1 MERYYEILEGLPEEI
16 RDKIF
21 KALFLLKEEIAQ
33 TVTKEDFRE
42 LRSIVDK
49 LIESHEKALERL
61 DRIEKVV
68 GELSEAQKRTEERL
82 NKLTER
88 VDQLAE
94 AQRRT
99 EERLNEL
106 AEAQRKT
113 EERLSE
119 LAKAQR
125 KTEERLNQ
133 LAGRV
138 DQLAEA
144 QRRTEER
151 LNELTE
157 AQRKTE
163 ERLNQLAGR
172 VDQLAEAQRRTEERL
187 NQLAKAQ
194 EKTEKELE
202 KLIIEHRMTREQLGG
217 LSHTVG
223 YVLEDRA
230 YKALPKLLKEDMEIE
245 VIGKLKRD
253 YIKIGR
259 AYYEVNIIGEGRKD
273 SEVFLI
279 LGDVKTQL
287 KKKDVDRFL
296 RFCEMVEK
304 VEDRKQLRIAVT
316 YQASPQVREYVKEKG
331 VKLYFSYELD

>member
-151 LNELTE
+151 LNEL
-157 AQRKTE
+157 
-163 ERLNQLAGR
+163 
-172 VDQLAEAQRRTEERL
+172 
-187 NQLAKAQ
+187 AKAQ

-202 KLIIEHRMTREQLGG
+202 KLIIEHRRTREQLGG